1 MSTVQAIFS
10 CIAGFMV
17 CRSSCARSFLT
28 ASHFMSDSYAWF
40 GCAYFLYDMW
50 SMYEVYVQK
59 IADKLDLQ
67 KVDGGDNCRL
77 LLAATTSSSP
87 PPPPPTMYDKLLT
100 DHNNGIIEGSTIK
113 SKDNFYDAAAA
124 ADAEQHLSDTRRFF
138 AKRLAKVP
146 TKVPSFIWYCLSN
159 PVMTIH
165 HIFIGSFGLM
175 VIVVSA
181 TFLFFIVLMRDLL

>member
-1 MSTVQAIFS
+1 
-10 CIAGFMV
+10 
-17 CRSSCARSFLT
+17 
-28 ASHFMSDSYAWF
+28 MSDSYAWF

-50 SMYEVYVQK
+50 SMYEVYAQK

-67 KVDGGDNCRL
+67 KDDGGDNYRSL
-77 LLAATTSSSP
+77 LPEATAAT
-87 PPPPPTMYDKLLT
+87 PPTMYDELKE
-100 DHNNGIIEGSTIK
+100 HISNGGINKSTIK
-113 SKDNFYDAAAA
+113 LIENSNQCSEAA
-124 ADAEQHLSDTRRFF
+124 ELHLSETRRFF

-146 TKVPSFIWYCLSN
+146 ATVPSFIWYCLTN

-181 TFLFFIVLMRDLL
+181 FS